1 MTTTQLVRTRVAPS
15 PTGMPHIGTLLQSI
29 LDYVVAEQ
37 HAGSFIVRIEDTD
50 QKRFVEGAEQAVY
63 DALRWLG
70 ITPKESALHGGSFG
84 PYRQSERL
92 ELYAQ
97 FAKQLVDQGDAY
109 YCFCSQDRL
118 EKIRAE
124 QQAGGL
130 PPKYD
135 KHCRNLDPIEANQR
149 MRLEPHVIRLKV
161 PQDQTIVV
169 EDVVRGSISFESS
182 HIDDQ
187 VLMKSD
193 GFPTYHLA
201 CVVDDHLMEISH
213 VIRGEEWLSSA
224 PKHVLLYDYFGWQ
237 KPIFFHT
244 PTLRNLDKSKLS
256 KRQGHTS
263 VEWYI
268 KEGFL
273 PEALTNFLI
282 SIIWTHPEQKDIYSL
297 EEVVKLFTFSSV
309 HITGP
314 IVDLQKLRWINGQ
327 YIRSMNLEQF
337 VAVSEN
343 FLPPDF
349 PRSKAMELLALV
361 QERTEQLNQIEE
373 LTSFF
378 YRTFLLD
385 PRIIFAKADAQLVET
400 QLSKT
405 LKIIE
410 TTEWIVSE
418 IESNIRTLQE
428 EHDWHKRQFFMLL
441 RYVSTGKTA
450 TPPLFETMHA
460 LGKTELLAR
469 LQKAQEVGP

>member
-1 MTTTQLVRTRVAPS
+1 MQTSLALSADEVKQRIAN
-15 PTGMPHIGTLLQSI
+15 G
-29 LDYVVAEQ
+29 EQ
-37 HAGSFIVRIEDTD
+37 
-50 QKRFVEGAEQAVY
+50 
-63 DALRWLG
+63 W
-70 ITPKESALHGGSFG
+70 
-84 PYRQSERL
+84 
-92 ELYAQ
+92 
-97 FAKQLVDQGDAY
+97 
-109 YCFCSQDRL
+109 
-118 EKIRAE
+118 
-124 QQAGGL
+124 
-130 PPKYD
+130 
-135 KHCRNLDPIEANQR
+135 
-149 MRLEPHVIRLKV
+149 VIRFKMPENEEVVMNDLIRGEVTVNTSTLDDKV
-161 PQDQTIVV
+161 L
-169 EDVVRGSISFESS
+169 F
-182 HIDDQ
+182 
-187 VLMKSD
+187 KSAD
-193 GFPTYHLA
+193 MLPTYHLA
-201 CVVDDHLMEISH
+201 NVTDDYMMEISH